1 MTLEAPSACPTSKR
15 KWPLRWPS
23 CGRKVEE
30 TAARQLDEQPLEYLY
45 QLRVQ
50 QDLEMFNLTS
60 LVVALVT

>member
-15 KWPLRWPS
+15 KGPS

-60 LVVALVT
+60 LVLALVT